1 MKRIYDCVIV
11 ANGEFPTSS
20 AVLSVL
26 NQAKM
31 IVACDGAAQTLLTK
45 GYTPHRIIG
54 DLDSL
59 APDIKKRFAAIVVHN
74 PDQETNDLTKAIG
87 FVKSKG
93 VQSVCIIAATG
104 LREDHTLA
112 NISLLTQY
120 QPMFTDISMMSD
132 YGVFTAIKETRRF
145 ESFKNQKISIFS
157 LPPLVPVSTQNLKY
171 SIDKRELNIWWEGS
185 LNESVSD
192 WFEVSLHGEGNVLV
206 YQVYEKKQ

>member
-1 MKRIYDCVIV
+1 MQKIYDCVIV

-20 AVLSVL
+20 IVLGIL
-26 NQAKM
+26 DQAKM
-31 IVACDGAAQTLLTK
+31 IVACDGAAQTLVAK
-45 GYTPHRIIG
+45 GYMPHTIVG

-59 APDIKKRFAAIVVHN
+59 SEEIRKRFAAIVIHN

-93 VQSVCIIAATG
+93 VESVCILAATG

-120 QPMFTDISMMSD
+120 QSLFSEIKLMTDF
-132 YGVFTAIKETRRF
+132 GVFTAIKDSQRF
-145 ESFKNQKISIFS
+145 DSFEKQKISIFS
-157 LPPLVPVSTQNLKY
+157 LPPLVPVSVRNLKY
-171 SIDKRELNIWWEGS
+171 PIEERVLNSWWEGS
-185 LNESVSD
+185 LNESLSD
-192 WFEVSLHGEGNVLV
+192 CFEVLLHGEGNVLV